1 MSVAA
6 AYDRQQHQ
14 QADHDGEH
22 WPMMAAML
30 TVEGIPTPA
39 RTAVHLAPPAFK
51 DVNMSML
58 KRADTARRR
67 DGLAKFTVVRR

>member
-1 MSVAA
+1 MIASNTNKPITMANMA
-6 AYDRQQHQ
+6 
-14 QADHDGEH
+14 HDGRH
-22 WPMMAAML
+22 VDRRGHPDAGW
-30 TVEGIPTPA
+30 
-39 RTAVHLAPPAFK
+39 TAVHLAPPAFK